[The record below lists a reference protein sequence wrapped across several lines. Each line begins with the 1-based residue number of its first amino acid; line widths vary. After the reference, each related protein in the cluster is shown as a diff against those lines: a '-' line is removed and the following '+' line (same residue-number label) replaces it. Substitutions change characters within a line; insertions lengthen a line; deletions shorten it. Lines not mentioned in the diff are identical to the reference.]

1 MKKSALLAVSALS
14 LGVVGLATF
23 TPVVNA
29 VDTTATGDATVTV
42 AVDEALSIGGEDI
55 TPGQDNPVDIFT
67 STMSVDF
74 GSLKAGEAATPQ
86 TKSVTVNNNSGK
98 AGALTVK
105 AKGNANLV
113 NGTHSIPAG
122 STIAAGTSAWGI
134 STDGGATF
142 KAPSTETP
150 IEVGTDNGT
159 ESKPYSVT
167 YGVST
172 AETQAAGTYKGTVT
186 YTYTITDLGA

>member
-29 VDTTATGDATVTV
+29 ADTTATGDATVTV
-42 AVDEALSIGGEDI
+42 AVSEALSIGGEDI
-55 TPGQDNPVDIFT
+55 TPGQNNPVDIFT
-67 STMSVDF
+67 TTMSVDF
-74 GSLKAGEAATPQ
+74 GSIKAGEAATPQ

-105 AKGNANLV
+105 AKDNANLV

-122 STIAAGTSAWGI
+122 TSVKAGTSAWGI
-134 STDGGATF
+134 STDSGATF
-142 KAPSTETP
+142 KAPSTDTP
-150 IEVGTDNGT
+150 IPIGTDNGA
-159 ESKPYSVT
+159 ESHKYDVT

-172 AETQAAGTYKGTVT
+172 AKTQAAGTYRGTVT
-186 YTYTITDLGA
+186 YTYTISGS